1 MKLPR
6 IAIAALI
13 TAAAVL
19 APVSAATAATAGSGG
34 AGSDADGLQQQIDAV
49 LAEFPGGVQTG
60 PDEVSWQDGAVVLN
74 LAPEGQL
81 AARSVGSCATGA
93 HCVYSGVGLSGSK
106 LTFSTCSTQSVAP
119 LGAPVA
125 SIANARS
132 VVVRAYNSVGVVGSV
147 SANSSAS
154 TSSWGVTKVGC

>member
-1 MKLPR
+1 VKLPR
-6 IAIAALI
+6 IAIAALLA
-13 TAAAVL
+13 AAAVL
-19 APVSAATAATAGSGG
+19 APVSAATAATADSGS
-34 AGSDADGLQQQIDAV
+34 DGLQQRIDAV

-74 LAPEGQL
+74 LEPEGQL
-81 AARSVGSCATGA
+81 AARSVGSCATGS

-125 SIANARS
+125 SMANARS
-132 VVVRAYNSVGVVGSV
+132 VVVRAYNNVGVVGSV
-147 SANSSAS
+147 SANSWAS

>member
-1 MKLPR
+1 MNLPR
-6 IAIAALI
+6 FAAGALI
-13 TAAAVL
+13 VAAAVL
-19 APVSAATAATAGSGG
+19 APVSASAAVPAVSSGD
-34 AGSDADGLQQQIDAV
+34 DALQQQVDAV
-49 LAEFPGGVQTG
+49 LAEFPGGIQTG

-74 LAPEGQL
+74 IAGSGGA
-81 AARSVGSCATGA
+81 AARAVGSCATGT

-106 LTFSTCSTQSVAP
+106 LTFSTCTTQSVAP

-132 VVVRAYNSVGVVGSV
+132 IVVRAYNSVGVVGSV
-147 SANSSAS
+147 SANSSAT